1 VLGVFWIVVG
11 YGWFLQK
18 QERVANGVA
27 RPEFPYTDYTLEE
40 LNKMYPQYLNVDVP
54 TTQTPEETHQLF
66 LATLKKGDLDGA
78 VECCVVKS
86 KQKEMRDGLTRVRE
100 KEQLQMMI
108 NDLDAKIKAEENL
121 VLDSTNIATYYYS
134 GKNNS
139 FGSTI
144 NFTKNSDGKWLIESL

>member
-1 VLGVFWIVVG
+1 
-11 YGWFLQK
+11 
-18 QERVANGVA
+18 
-27 RPEFPYTDYTLEE
+27 
-40 LNKMYPQYLNVDVP
+40 
-54 TTQTPEETHQLF
+54 
-66 LATLKKGDLDGA
+66 
-78 VECCVVKS
+78 
-86 KQKEMRDGLTRVRE
+86 MRDGLTRVRE